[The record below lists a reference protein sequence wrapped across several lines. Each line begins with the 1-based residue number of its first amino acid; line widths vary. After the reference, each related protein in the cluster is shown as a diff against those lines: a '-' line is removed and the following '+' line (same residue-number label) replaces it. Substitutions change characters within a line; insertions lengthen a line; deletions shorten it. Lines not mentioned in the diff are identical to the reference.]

1 MRTRQWKSPSK
12 HPQSPTF
19 SNVPKFDPGRCWK
32 TEKGP
37 ISVNA
42 ACATLVFDGEC
53 AICRTWV
60 SYWQQ
65 LTNKRVVYRPYQ
77 DAAAEF
83 PAIPRDAFERA
94 IWLIEPDGQMF
105 SGAAATYRVLRYA
118 PGRGGWWWMYAPV
131 PGFRAPREWAQT
143 LFARRRGLA
152 SRI

>member
-53 AICRTWV
+53 AICRSWV
-60 SYWQQ
+60 SYWQR
-65 LTNKRVVYRPYQ
+65 LTNGRVIYRPYQ
-77 DAAAEF
+77 EAAADF
-83 PAIPRDAFERA
+83 PTIAHEAFERA
-94 IWLIEPDGQMF
+94 IWLIEPDGQIY
-105 SGAAATYRVLRYA
+105 SGAARPRFRCSGVRRPIFAVNCKSWQRRCPLA
-118 PGRGGWWWMYAPV
+118 V
-131 PGFRAPREWAQT
+131 P
-143 LFARRRGLA
+143 
-152 SRI
+152 